1 MSGNHFL
8 RSMAEPASRDPEST
22 ENANGES
29 APEVHFAETVSVV
42 TGVNKLAE
50 APLVDVP
57 LELTTSEDKEA
68 ANAVSSN
75 I

>member
-1 MSGNHFL
+1 
-8 RSMAEPASRDPEST
+8 MAEPATRDPEST
-22 ENANGES
+22 ENVNGEN

-57 LELTTSEDKEA
+57 LELTTPEDKEVA
-68 ANAVSSN
+68 KAVSN
-75 I
+75 DIYN